1 VLDTR
6 QRDRRQYTQW
16 TQSASVHAMYT
27 MGYAQRDNGPCDSR
41 HSRAYCPVPH
51 PAPARLLPGFCSA
64 PARLLLESCPQRGA
78 LCPDGPRS
86 PTAWTPYSLQGAFNV
101 GRSSTVTQRWTPP
114 PAGVPSRHRSR
125 PYCRGAPPAEGIV
138 RHCLLCVPCVP
149 CVLLSLSA
157 TGAQVRRAR
166 QTGSGAVRVGVEP
179 QPRCRARQTGNGMRH
194 DVGRSARAGL

>member
-1 VLDTR
+1 MTEGSTHNGRKALAYTPCTPWAMPKGTMALAIRATAAHTAPSPTR
-6 QRDRRQYTQW
+6 
-16 TQSASVHAMYT
+16 
-27 MGYAQRDNGPCDSR
+27 
-41 HSRAYCPVPH
+41 
-51 PAPARLLPGFCSA
+51 LPPGSCSTL
-64 PARLLLESCPQRGA
+64 ARLLLGSCPQRGA
-78 LCPDGPRS
+78 FCPDGPRS

-138 RHCLLCVPCVP
+138 RHCLLCV
-149 CVLLSLSA
+149 LLSLYA

-166 QTGSGAVRVGVEP
+166 QTGSGAVRIGVEP

>member
-1 VLDTR
+1 MLDTR

-16 TQSASVHAMYT
+16 TQSASVHATYT

-51 PAPARLLPGFCSA
+51 PALARLLSGS
-64 PARLLLESCPQRGA
+64 RPQRGA
-78 LCPDGPRS
+78 FCPDGPRS

-166 QTGSGAVRVGVEP
+166 QTGNGV
-179 QPRCRARQTGNGMRH
+179 RH